1 MAVTDA
7 VDKNLRPLINKLMFS
22 GCSEEEAME
31 EYAAHCVQEM
41 KRHRQI
47 VAMRLVAELYNGRWE
62 ALKEEYVKAL
72 FLMDSGMEMGRRCRF
87 LCLCLL
93 MRGFRHFCGESME
106 ELSEFV
112 SSLFPDEFEGD
123 GLPFT

>member
-7 VDKNLRPLINKLMFS
+7 VDKNLRPLINRLMFS
-22 GCSEEEAME
+22 GGSGEEAME
-31 EYAAHCVQEM
+31 EYAAHYVQEM

-62 ALKEEYVKAL
+62 TLQKEYVKAL
-72 FLMDSGMEMGRRCRF
+72 FLMDSGMEMGRHGRF

-93 MRGFRHFCGESME
+93 MQGFRHFCGGGME
-106 ELSEFV
+106 ELSMFV
-112 SSLFPDEFEGD
+112 SSLLPDEFEGD

>member
-1 MAVTDA
+1 
-7 VDKNLRPLINKLMFS
+7 
-22 GCSEEEAME
+22 ME

-47 VAMRLVAELYNGRWE
+47 VAMRLVAGLYNGRWE
-62 ALKEEYVKAL
+62 TLQEEYVKAL
-72 FLMDSGMEMGRRCRF
+72 FLMDSGMGMGRRCRF

-93 MRGFRHFCGESME
+93 MQGFRHFCGESIGGLPM
-106 ELSEFV
+106 FV
-112 SSLFPDEFEGD
+112 SSLLPDEFEGD